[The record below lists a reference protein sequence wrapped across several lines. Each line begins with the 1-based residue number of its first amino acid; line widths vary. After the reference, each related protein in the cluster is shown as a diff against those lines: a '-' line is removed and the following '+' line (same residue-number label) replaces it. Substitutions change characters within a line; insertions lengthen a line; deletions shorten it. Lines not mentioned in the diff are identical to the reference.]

1 MKLMPVIRAL
11 ISVSDKTGVVDFAR
25 KLSELGIEILST
37 GGTSNTLKNNNIP
50 VKSIDSYTGHP
61 EIMDGRVKTLHPRV
75 HGGILAIRDNPVHR
89 EQMDKNGIKP
99 IDLVVVNL
107 YPFQKTVAKPDVSIE
122 DAIENIDIGGPT
134 MVRSSAKN
142 HAYVTI
148 VVDPCDYNLILDEL
162 IKAGGISFETR
173 KRLAVKAFRHTADY
187 DAAIDKFL
195 SRVYLEEDIL
205 RLSYNRGE
213 KLIAGENPHQEAVF
227 FKKLSVNESSVSRAV
242 QILGKELSYNDIAG
256 ADIALELIKEVADFP
271 AVAVI
276 KSNNLSGFATAA
288 DLDKALDMAWKDG
301 SASEIGSIVAFSRI
315 IGIETAKALQ
325 GKPVEILL
333 APDFTSDTIEFF
345 KTENSAIKLLA
356 IGELKCGTATAVET
370 ESLKQVTGGLLWQSR
385 DKGIFKNC
393 ESVTR
398 IVFPEEKE
406 KLAYFAMAAA
416 KHAKSN
422 AVILAQEYEPGCF
435 KVAGMGCAQPDPKV
449 ALKLLAIPQ
458 AFECLKEWYMGLGK
472 KLPENGV
479 FPEIAEMVMASDLPL
494 CSKDM
499 ITEAY
504 NAGVRYIV
512 QPGGSEFDKEIIEI
526 CDRFG
531 ISMLL
536 GGMSHSSF

>member
-1 MKLMPVIRAL
+1 MKLMPVTRAL
-11 ISVSDKTGVVDFAR
+11 ISVSDKSGIVEFAK
-25 KLSELGIEILST
+25 KLSLLGIEILST
-37 GGTSNTLKNNNIP
+37 GGTSKTLKNNSIP
-50 VKSIDSYTGHP
+50 VKSVDSYTGHP

-107 YPFQKTVAKPDVSIE
+107 YPFQKTVAKPDVSIG

-148 VVDPCDYNLILDEL
+148 VVDPSDYNLILDEL

-195 SRVYLEEDIL
+195 SRAYLEEDIL
-205 RLSYNRGE
+205 RLSYNKGE
-213 KLIAGENPHQEAVF
+213 NLIAGENSHQKAVF
-227 FKKLSVNESSVSRAV
+227 FKNLSINECSVSRAV
-242 QILGKELSYNDIAG
+242 QIHGKELCYNDIAG
-256 ADIALELIKEVADFP
+256 ADIALEYIKEVADFP

-276 KSNNLSGFATAA
+276 KNNNLSGFATAA
-288 DLDKALDMAWKDG
+288 DIEKALDVAWKDE
-301 SASEIGSIVAFSRI
+301 SASEIGSIVAFSRVFSSD
-315 IGIETAKALQ
+315 TAKKLQ
-325 GKPVEILL
+325 KKPVEVLI
-333 APDFTSDTIEFF
+333 APDFTPDAIEIF
-345 KTENSAIKLLA
+345 KIEGSTIKLLA
-356 IGELKCGTATAVET
+356 IGELKYGTAVET
-370 ESLKQVTGGLLWQSR
+370 ESLKQVTGGMLWQSR
-385 DKGIFKNC
+385 DEGIFQKC

-398 IVFPEEKE
+398 VAFSKENE

-422 AVILAQEYEPGCF
+422 AIILAQEYEPGCF
-435 KVAGMGCAQPDPKV
+435 KVSGIGSAQPDPKI

-458 AFECLKEWYMGLGK
+458 ALESLKKLYLSLGK

-479 FPEIAEMVMASDLPL
+479 FAEMAEMVMASDLPIS
-494 CSKDM
+494 SKDM

-504 NAGVRYIV
+504 NAGIRYIV
-512 QPGGSEFDKEIIEI
+512 QPGGSKFDKEIVEI
-526 CDRFG
+526 CDRLG
-531 ISMLL
+531 LSMIL
-536 GGMSHSSF
+536 GGMNHFSL